1 MSGGINAMWTVSE
14 REIRQYSAMS
24 DGRDFTDLV
33 NQIIYAQC
41 ITAALPQSAIST
53 NLKSVSDDG
62 VDTRVDRAIPGS
74 GWLEYPT
81 IWQFKASSVASIK
94 PYHLRKEI
102 NKDYA
107 AQRIRE
113 GYAYRFCVCDS
124 LPDKKKTEWR
134 QILTE
139 AARKITADAVEPQV
153 LGTDELSRW
162 SREYPTIALL
172 VRPDLDRVSIPFS
185 VWAQRERENIRQ
197 YVPVPSWQ
205 DIERRV
211 REHVDFSISPF
222 DVVLPLTGEPG
233 VGKTRLMCEVLAQLE
248 HLTGLVVYTEN
259 DEYAEDLARR
269 LSISDAAHAIL
280 VADECSLG
288 VQSRLHR
295 SLQSCRDRVR
305 VIAIDNSGDWAPAA
319 TAVQKLERMPNEV
332 VRQVLEQNF
341 GYVASDRRE
350 LYIDLADGY
359 LRLAADMC
367 RFDPQIVAEGSTT
380 PVLGIVERYL
390 RDRLPP
396 EEFRVIEALSLV
408 FNVGCRDDIAQEL
421 DHLCMLT
428 GLVRQDVERTVTR
441 LHNAPGFV
449 ARAGRYLYITP
460 EVVAQA
466 AFESAWRTHC
476 SLDFTTFARRMAPE
490 LIETFLKRV
499 NKSASR
505 EVRDSVHTYFRG
517 VVTAFRP
524 DNLASVRAVHLMLT
538 FCEISPEPCVPILR
552 TVIENATRE
561 QLLATDVRGG
571 HYLSPRRQL
580 VWFCERM
587 VAFPEHFDDVEA
599 ILQRLALAENETS
612 IGNNATN
619 TWKELFRISL
629 SGTAISFFERLDRLE
644 EYIGSDDGDLS
655 TLALDAF
662 KLIFNLYVSRSV
674 GPPVVAGRIPP
685 PMWEPADNAE
695 LRACIDR
702 AVALLVTLSRVA
714 AERLRHTAQEI
725 AMTDTGMLIRLGYLP
740 QMRQI
745 FDSEMLSDEMRA
757 KLVAMIEGVLEIEFA
772 RKETGEREIEAY
784 EREVRSWKD
793 TLLPTSVHGWLLSAI
808 GADPWRYSA
817 VRGEQTRDAEIA
829 SLAQA
834 LIEDQE
840 TLYAEMPWLCSP
852 EAKGVVYLGFALGKL
867 DRDAALLE
875 RIVEEGRRFEAPGLT
890 RGYIGGLLETW
901 PGHETGINA
910 LLDDLEATVPQF
922 AYQVF
927 MMVPEKTS
935 AFARTLRMID
945 RAVLPPAYLGGFRF
959 TLTIDHF
966 DVSQYTDA
974 LVRLVSAIEDGDQDA
989 QRVALDFVGAS
1000 VHDLGKQNWPVIVS
1014 SAPLL
1019 DLVWRLMAATAS
1031 TGTMDQY
1038 QWHEVLKALVTV
1050 DAQRAAEIAAKV
1062 LVGKDY
1068 GLEQAGISVLLGMAQ
1083 AHPTAVM
1090 RAVGD
1095 VALDLDRGRLF
1106 FLHDFKGL
1114 FRALPA
1120 EVVEEWLAEA
1130 GVEAARR
1137 LARHLPH
1144 PSLDEGGNPY
1154 IAPLTEYVLT
1164 AFGDDER
1171 VREEFALG
1179 THGNQVYMGDMA
1191 DQMEREAEFAE
1202 KFLHHSMP
1210 AIREWARR
1218 ESENQRHAAREWRER
1233 EQEEERHRN

>member
-1 MSGGINAMWTVSE
+1 
-14 REIRQYSAMS
+14 
-24 DGRDFTDLV
+24 
-33 NQIIYAQC
+33 
-41 ITAALPQSAIST
+41 
-53 NLKSVSDDG
+53 
-62 VDTRVDRAIPGS
+62 
-74 GWLEYPT
+74 
-81 IWQFKASSVASIK
+81 
-94 PYHLRKEI
+94 
-102 NKDYA
+102 
-107 AQRIRE
+107 
-113 GYAYRFCVCDS
+113 
-124 LPDKKKTEWR
+124 
-134 QILTE
+134 
-139 AARKITADAVEPQV
+139 
-153 LGTDELSRW
+153 
-162 SREYPTIALL
+162 
-172 VRPDLDRVSIPFS
+172 
-185 VWAQRERENIRQ
+185 
-197 YVPVPSWQ
+197 
-205 DIERRV
+205 
-211 REHVDFSISPF
+211 
-222 DVVLPLTGEPG
+222 
-233 VGKTRLMCEVLAQLE
+233 
-248 HLTGLVVYTEN
+248 
-259 DEYAEDLARR
+259 
-269 LSISDAAHAIL
+269 
-280 VADECSLG
+280 
-288 VQSRLHR
+288 
-295 SLQSCRDRVR
+295 VR
-305 VIAIDNSGDWAPAA
+305 VIAIDNSGDRAPSA
-319 TAVQKLERMPNEV
+319 TAVQRLERMPDEV
-332 VRQVLEQNF
+332 IRQVLELNF
-341 GYVASDRRE
+341 SYVPLDRRE
-350 LYIDLADGY
+350 LYIEHAGGY

-367 RFDPQIVAEGSTT
+367 RLDSQIAVHGSTT
-380 PVLGIVERYL
+380 PVLETIDGYL
-390 RDRLPP
+390 RERLSS
-396 EEFRVIEALSLV
+396 EELRVIEALALV
-408 FNVGCRDDIAQEL
+408 FNVGYRGDVAQQL
-421 DHLCMLT
+421 DHLCEMV
-428 GLVRQDVERTVTR
+428 GLSRSDVERVANR
-441 LHNAPGFV
+441 LHDAPGFV
-449 ARAGRYLYITP
+449 ARAGRYLYVTP
-460 EVVAQA
+460 EILAQA
-466 AFESAWRTHC
+466 AFERAWRDYC
-476 SLDFTTFARRMAPE
+476 ASDFAGFADRMHPD

-499 NKSASR
+499 NKSASE
-505 EVRDSVHTYFRG
+505 EVRRSVDAHFRG
-517 VVTAFRP
+517 VVAAFRP
-524 DNLASVRAVHLMLT
+524 DDLASVRAVHLMLT
-538 FCEISPEPCVPILR
+538 FCEISPKSCVPILR
-552 TVIENATRE
+552 AVIESATRE

-599 ILQRLALAENETS
+599 ILRRLALAENETS

-619 TWKELFRISL
+619 TWNELFRISL

-644 EYIGSDDGDLS
+644 EYIGSDDGDSS

-662 KLIFNLYVSRSV
+662 KLIFNLSVSRSV

-685 PMWEPADNAE
+685 PMWEPEDNAE

-702 AVALLVTLSRVA
+702 AVALLVTLSRA
-714 AERLRHTAQEI
+714 TAEQLRHTAQEI

-740 QMRQI
+740 QLRQI

-772 RKETGEREIEAY
+772 RKETGAREIGAY

-808 GADPWRYSA
+808 GADPWRYSV

-867 DRDAALLE
+867 DRDAALFA
-875 RIVEEGRRFEAPGLT
+875 RIVEEGRRFDAPGLT

-910 LLDDLEATVPQF
+910 LLDDLEAAVPQF

-927 MMVPEKTS
+927 MMVPEKTY

-945 RAVLPPAYLGGFRF
+945 RGALPPAYLGGFRF
-959 TLTIDHF
+959 TLAIDHF
-966 DVSQYTDA
+966 DVSQYTEA
-974 LVRLVSAIEDGDQDA
+974 MVRVVSAIEAGDQDT

-1000 VHDLGKQNWPVIVS
+1000 VHDLGKQNWPMIVS

-1050 DAQRAAEIAAKV
+1050 DAQRAAEIAAKA
-1062 LVGKDY
+1062 LIGKDY

-1095 VALDLDRGRLF
+1095 VALDPDRGRLF

-1114 FRALPA
+1114 FRVLPTG
-1120 EVVEEWLAEA
+1120 VVEAWLAAE

-1164 AFGDDER
+1164 TFGDDER

-1179 THGNQVYMGDMA
+1179 THSNQVYMGDMA

-1202 KFLHHSMP
+1202 QFRHHAMP

-1233 EQEEERHRN
+1233 EQEETRHRD